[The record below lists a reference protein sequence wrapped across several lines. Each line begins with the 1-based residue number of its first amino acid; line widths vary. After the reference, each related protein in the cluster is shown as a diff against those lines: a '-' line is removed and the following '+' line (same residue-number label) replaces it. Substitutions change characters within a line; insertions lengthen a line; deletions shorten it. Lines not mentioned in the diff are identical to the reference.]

1 MDLGTLIGLTGGLT
15 LIIVS
20 ILLNGASLLWYADIA
35 SFFAVFG
42 GSFAAL
48 LIANPISRALGIG
61 NFIKL
66 AFLAPKSEKMA
77 VISQLQAFSEAARK
91 EGLLSLDEKV
101 DEIPDPF
108 MRKAMR
114 LVVDGGEAEVIR
126 NILYTEIDSMK
137 ERHSKGIGFVQDWA
151 SLAPAFGMIGTVQ
164 GLIQMMQNLEDKASI
179 GKGMAVALITTYY
192 GALAANLIF
201 TPIKRKLEERDKE
214 EILTREIIVEG
225 SISILN
231 GENPHILMQKL
242 LSFLPP
248 SERKAAEE
256 EVEGKT

>member
-1 MDLGTLIGLTGGLT
+1 MDLGTVIGLAGGLT

-20 ILLNGASLLWYADIA
+20 IVVNGASLIWYADIA

-48 LIANPISRALGIG
+48 LIANPISRALGVG

-66 AFLAPKSEKMA
+66 VFSVQKSEKMA

-91 EGLLSLDEKV
+91 EGLLSLDEKL

-114 LVVDGGEAEVIR
+114 LVVDGGEAEAIR
-126 NILYTEIDSMK
+126 TILYTEIESMK
-137 ERHSKGIGFVQDWA
+137 LRHGKGIGFLQDWA

-214 EILTREIIVEG
+214 EVTTREIIVEG
-225 SISILN
+225 CISILN